1 MIRGGGFG
9 PRLVTLEVRARP
21 RGPSRPLVGR
31 FFTQFL
37 RNRTT
42 WFGLLV
48 AASLVAVAIL
58 APLVSPYPPLEPH
71 PFDRL
76 RAPCGQYPLG
86 TDDIGRDNLSRI
98 IYGARVS
105 LAVGAISIG
114 IALVAGVPLGLLAGY
129 YGGGLDAAIMRVL
142 DGLLAF
148 PAIVLAIALMAVF
161 GPSLY
166 NAMIAIGIIYLPTFA
181 RITRANV
188 LSLREKEFVEAVRA
202 MGAGDGRI
210 LAASILP
217 NCLSPIIVQA
227 SLGLGYAVLIEAS
240 LSFLGL
246 GIQPPD
252 PSWGSMLSQGRNFLG
267 QAWWFA
273 TFPGLAIFLTVLSLN
288 FIGDGFREALDPRLR
303 ER

>member
-1 MIRGGGFG
+1 MTREHSGGA
-9 PRLVTLEVRARP
+9 AR
-21 RGPSRPLVGR
+21 RRREMARFAGAFLRSRP
-31 FFTQFL
+31 
-37 RNRTT
+37 T
-42 WFGLLV
+42 WFGLAVLTVLV
-48 AASLVAVAIL
+48 AMAVGAPVL
-58 APLVSPYPPLEPH
+58 APYSPLEPH
-71 PFDRL
+71 PVDRL
-76 RAPCGQYPLG
+76 APPSTRYLLG

-114 IALVAGVPLGLLAGY
+114 LALTIGVSLGLASGY
-129 YGGGLDAAIMRVL
+129 QGGAVDAVISRAL

-166 NAMIAIGIIYLPTFA
+166 NAMLAIGIIYVPTFA

-188 LSLREKEFVEAVRA
+188 LSLREREFVEAARA
-202 MGAGDGRI
+202 LGARDRYVVFR
-210 LAASILP
+210 AILP
-217 NCLSPIIVQA
+217 NCVSPIVVQA
-227 SLGLGYAVLIEAS
+227 SLGVGYAILVEAS

-252 PSWGSMLSQGRNFLG
+252 PSWGSMLSQGRNFLH

-273 TFPGLAIFLTVLSLN
+273 TFPGLAIFLTVLGLN
-288 FIGDGFREALDPRLR
+288 FVGDGLREALDPRLR
-303 ER
+303 VL

>member
-1 MIRGGGFG
+1 VTG
-9 PRLVTLEVRARP
+9 PRPT
-21 RGPSRPLVGR
+21 R
-31 FFTQFL
+31 FLRQFF

-42 WFGLLV
+42 WFGCGVVLLL
-48 AASLVAVAIL
+48 AGLAVL
-58 APLVSPYPPLEPH
+58 APVVSPYPPLEPH
-71 PFDRL
+71 PADRL
-76 RAPCGQYPLG
+76 TPPSARYPLG
-86 TDDIGRDNLSRI
+86 TDDIGRDNASRI
-98 IYGARVS
+98 VYGARVS

-114 IALVAGVPLGLLAGY
+114 IALALGVPLGLLAGY
-129 YGGGLDAAIMRVL
+129 YGGAVDAAITRLL

-166 NAMIAIGIIYLPTFA
+166 NAMMAIGIIFLPTFA

-188 LSLREKEFVEAVRA
+188 LSLREKEFVEAA
-202 MGAGDGRI
+202 HALGAGDGYV
-210 LAASILP
+210 LARAILP

-252 PSWGSMLSQGRNFLG
+252 PSWGSMLSQGRNFLH

-273 TFPGLAIFLTVLSLN
+273 TFPGLAIFATVLGLN
-288 FIGDGFREALDPRLR
+288 FVGDGLREALDPRLR
-303 ER
+303 GR

>member
-1 MIRGGGFG
+1 MAS
-9 PRLVTLEVRARP
+9 AR
-21 RGPSRPLVGR
+21 SAR
-31 FFTQFL
+31 FLRHFF

-42 WFGLLV
+42 WFGCAVVLLL
-48 AASLVAVAIL
+48 ALLAVL
-58 APLVSPYPPLEPH
+58 APLAAPYPPLEPH
-71 PFDRL
+71 PADRL
-76 RAPCGQYPLG
+76 KPPSAQYPLG

-114 IALVAGVPLGLLAGY
+114 IALVLGVPLGLLAGY
-129 YGGGLDAAIMRVL
+129 YGGAVDAAITRVL

-166 NAMIAIGIIYLPTFA
+166 NAMLAIGIIFLPTFA

-188 LSLREKEFVEAVRA
+188 LSLREKEFVEAVHA
-202 MGAGDGRI
+202 MGAGDAYV
-210 LAASILP
+210 LARAILP

-252 PSWGSMLSQGRNFLG
+252 PSWGSMLSQGRNFLH

-273 TFPGLAIFLTVLSLN
+273 TFPGLAIFATVLGLN
-288 FIGDGFREALDPRLR
+288 FVGDGLREALDPRLR
-303 ER
+303 AR